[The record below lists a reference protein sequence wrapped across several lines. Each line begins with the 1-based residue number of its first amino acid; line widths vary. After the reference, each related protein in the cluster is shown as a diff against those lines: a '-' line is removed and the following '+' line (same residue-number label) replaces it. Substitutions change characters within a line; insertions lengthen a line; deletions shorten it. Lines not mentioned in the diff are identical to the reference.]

1 VIGGGPSARWP
12 IRAPWPPGGITMSQI
27 SRQASQSPH
36 APSGLRR
43 PWTTTALIKVPEI
56 TVGFWMAK
64 ALSTALGESTS
75 DFLVHHIGP
84 PAAVVVGAL
93 TLLVGLAW
101 QFSATRYV
109 AWIYWFALVMVAVS
123 GTLAAD
129 AVHVG
134 LGVPYIVSTIFYGLV
149 LAAVFALWYRT
160 EGTLSI
166 HSINTVRRE
175 LFYWAA
181 VLVTFALGTAAGDM
195 TATTFGWGYLAS
207 GLVFAF
213 VVAVPAVLYAR
224 TRINRIFLF
233 WFAYVFTRPLGASFA
248 DWLGK
253 DRRLGGLALGD
264 GIVAAI
270 LTALI
275 VAVVW
280 FVASTGGDVRVERPV
295 LAAQE

>member
-1 VIGGGPSARWP
+1 
-12 IRAPWPPGGITMSQI
+12 MSQI
-27 SRQASQSPH
+27 SRPISQSPRV
-36 APSGLRR
+36 PSGLRR
-43 PWTTTALIKVPEI
+43 PWTTPALIKVPEI
-56 TVGFWMAK
+56 TLGFWVAK

-84 PAAVVVGAL
+84 PAAVVIGAL

-109 AWIYWFALVMVAVS
+109 AWIYWFAVVMVAVS

-134 LGVPYIVSTIFYGLV
+134 LGVPYIVSTFFYGLV

-166 HSINTVRRE
+166 HSINTGRRE
-175 LFYWAA
+175 LFYWAT
-181 VLVTFALGTAAGDM
+181 VLATFALGTAAGDM
-195 TATTFGWGYLAS
+195 TASTFGWGYLAS

-224 TRINRIFLF
+224 TQINRIFLF
-233 WFAYVFTRPLGASFA
+233 WFAYVFTRPFGASFA

-253 DRRLGGLALGD
+253 DRHLGGLGLGD
-264 GIVAAI
+264 GTVAAI
-270 LTALI
+270 LTVLI

-280 FVASTGGDVRVERPV
+280 FVSSTGRDVRVEGPV
-295 LAAQE
+295 LAAQSSVRK

>member
-1 VIGGGPSARWP
+1 MSPHTSQSAR
-12 IRAPWPPGGITMSQI
+12 APT
-27 SRQASQSPH
+27 
-36 APSGLRR
+36 GLLR
-43 PWTTTALIKVPEI
+43 PWTTPALIKVPEI
-56 TVGFWMAK
+56 TVGFWVAK

-109 AWIYWFALVMVAVS
+109 AWIYWFAVVMVAVS

-134 LGVPYIVSTIFYGLV
+134 LGVPYIVSTLFYGLV
-149 LAAVFALWYRT
+149 LAAVFVLWYRT

-166 HSINTVRRE
+166 HSIDTTRRE
-175 LFYWAA
+175 IFYWST
-181 VLVTFALGTAAGDM
+181 VLATFALGTAAGDM

-207 GLVFAF
+207 GIVFAF
-213 VVAVPAVLYAR
+213 VVAVPAVLYLR

-233 WFAYVFTRPLGASFA
+233 WFAYVFTRPFGASFA

-264 GIVAAI
+264 GTVAAI
-270 LTALI
+270 LTVLI
-275 VAVVW
+275 VVVVW
-280 FVASTGGDVRVERPV
+280 FVTSTGRDVRVEAPA
-295 LAAQE
+295 LAAQSSVRR

>member
-1 VIGGGPSARWP
+1 MRLTAGRL
-12 IRAPWPPGGITMSQI
+12 TMSQI
-27 SRQASQSPH
+27 FRQASQSPR

-43 PWTTTALIKVPEI
+43 PWTTAALIKVPEI
-56 TVGFWMAK
+56 TVGFWVAK

-109 AWIYWFALVMVAVS
+109 AWIYWFAVVMVAVS

-175 LFYWAA
+175 LFYWAT
-181 VLVTFALGTAAGDM
+181 VLATFALGTAAGDM
-195 TATTFGWGYLAS
+195 TARTFGWGYLAS

-213 VVAVPAVLYAR
+213 VVAVPALLYAR

-233 WFAYVFTRPLGASFA
+233 WFAYVFTRPFGASFA

-264 GIVAAI
+264 GAVAAV
-270 LTALI
+270 LTVLI

-280 FVASTGGDVRVERPV
+280 FVASTGRDVRVERPV

>member
-1 VIGGGPSARWP
+1 
-12 IRAPWPPGGITMSQI
+12 MSQI
-27 SRQASQSPH
+27 SRQTTQSPRV
-36 APSGLRR
+36 PNGLRR
-43 PWTTTALIKVPEI
+43 PWTTTAVIKVPEI
-56 TVGFWMAK
+56 TVGFWVAK

-101 QFSATRYV
+101 QFSAIRYV
-109 AWIYWFALVMVAVS
+109 AWIYWFAVVMVAVS

-134 LGVPYIVSTIFYGLV
+134 LGVPYIISTLFYGLV

-175 LFYWAA
+175 LFYWAT
-181 VLVTFALGTAAGDM
+181 VLATFALGTAAGDM
-195 TATTFGWGYLAS
+195 TASTFGWGYLAS

-224 TRINRIFLF
+224 TQINRIFLF
-233 WFAYVFTRPLGASFA
+233 WFAYVFTRPFGASFA

-253 DRRLGGLALGD
+253 DRHLGGLALGD
-264 GIVAAI
+264 GTVAAI
-270 LTALI
+270 LTVLI
-275 VAVVW
+275 VAVVS
-280 FVASTGGDVRVERPV
+280 FVATTGRDVRVEGPV